1 VEAARI
7 RLSAPSVVLDASA
20 LLALL
25 RSETGEGVVRER
37 IGESLISAVN
47 WTEVVERRRVPDLPV
62 EDLQEAM
69 EAAGLGI
76 VPFGATQANAAAGLK
91 DPTRRLGLSLADR
104 ACLALGKL
112 LDLPVVTADR
122 AWAQLEV
129 GIAIEVIR

>member
-25 RSETGEGVVRER
+25 RSETGEGVVRDR

-129 GIAIEVIR
+129 GIAVEVIR

>member
-1 VEAARI
+1 MVAARI
-7 RLSAPSVVLDASA
+7 RLSAPSVVLDTSA

-47 WTEVVERRRVPDLPV
+47 WTEVVERRRVPDRPV